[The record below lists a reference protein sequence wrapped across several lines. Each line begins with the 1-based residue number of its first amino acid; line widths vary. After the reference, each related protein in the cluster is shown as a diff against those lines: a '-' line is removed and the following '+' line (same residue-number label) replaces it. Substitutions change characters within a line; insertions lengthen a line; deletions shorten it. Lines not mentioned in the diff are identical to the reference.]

1 MFPLYPHDISIE
13 TLGLILYQVASV
25 PHHHNPVAAAT
36 LDLIDAK
43 LNHVRSTVPAVRAV
57 VGCLPAVGGCRV
69 QKKKKQ
75 KKTWNSW
82 VTPSKNCVLW
92 ELLSA
97 LFFGLGSGIGVVFG
111 IRNCYLPN
119 VTTKSQKV
127 EVPAFCS
134 AVCVSSWESLGARPA
149 VTWWG
154 ASSGRTV
161 GWWASR
167 IGVVSIVFPPIILG
181 WYQIYGLIYVWGI

>member
-97 LFFGLGSGIGVVFG
+97 LFFGWGSGIGVVFG
-111 IRNCYLPN
+111 IRICYLPDD
-119 VTTKSQKV
+119 TTKSPWELPTFHLETTTAKPPQMAADRV
-127 EVPAFCS
+127 EDALFHALQPRQENHSVDLC
-134 AVCVSSWESLGARPA
+134 L
-149 VTWWG
+149 
-154 ASSGRTV
+154 
-161 GWWASR
+161 
-167 IGVVSIVFPPIILG
+167 
-181 WYQIYGLIYVWGI
+181 